1 MVAGVVSV
9 IDVVISGARIW
20 ARTADHHADVLPSV
34 MPVQGGIAVGAPV
47 GAEQPSAAVLTM
59 DDVAW
64 IGFSPRPVSMTDAVN
79 AIVDELF
86 AELKP
91 IAPGS
96 AIVAAHPGSW
106 SSAQCSVVEQS
117 LARYSS
123 AVTLEPLATRV
134 ASLRQALASSE
145 LIVVVEVEPLHLTVS
160 AVARAHDQ
168 VRLTACEHD
177 PTLGTE
183 ELGDAT
189 FDRLASMIRQVAEG
203 QRPSTVI
210 VIGQHDGSLDEQL
223 RDFVSGLW
231 TAQPPLVQS
240 SAFTALLR
248 PQPRTRGAHG
258 SPGQPNRQDW
268 VGTLRERA
276 AASAPSPRAG
286 MAKIV
291 AAAAVVLVLVSLCI
305 VGIVAAN
312 GGDGE
317 ASAAEGAL
325 TTTTS
330 TVTQRPSTTQSV
342 PPSSRPATPSLDHV
356 MGRVSFGIPA
366 NWQLAGASTPER
378 AVLTPKSAAAARIT
392 VTYNTVADLAGYDEV
407 LRDIT
412 SRIERAQPGRFTTPE
427 RDVVFAGRRGIG
439 YQELPGDGSVVRWY
453 VLLDHGIQTNVGCQ
467 HGTEGWG
474 TVGSACE
481 DVMRSVAITP

>member
-9 IDVVISGARIW
+9 IDVVIGGARIW
-20 ARTADHHADVLPSV
+20 ARTAAHHADVLPSV
-34 MPVQGGIAVGAPV
+34 LPVQGGIAVGAPV
-47 GAEQPSAAVLTM
+47 GAEQPSAPVLTM
-59 DDVAW
+59 ADAAW
-64 IGFSPRPVSMTDAVN
+64 IGFSPTPVSMLEAVN
-79 AIVDELF
+79 AVVDQLF
-86 AELKP
+86 SGLSP
-91 IAPGS
+91 ITPGS
-96 AIVAAHPGSW
+96 AIAVAHPGSW
-106 SSAQCSVVEQS
+106 SSAQRGVFENS
-117 LARYSS
+117 LARHSS

-160 AVARAHDQ
+160 AVTRAHDQ

-177 PTLGTE
+177 PTLGAE
-183 ELGDAT
+183 ELDEAA
-189 FDRLASMIRQVAEG
+189 FERLASMIRQVVEG
-203 QRPSTVI
+203 HRPSTVI

-223 RDFVSGLW
+223 RDFVSELW

-240 SAFTALLR
+240 SAFTALLP
-248 PQPRTRGAHG
+248 PQPRTNGAQG
-258 SPGQPNRQDW
+258 SPGQPNRRDW

-276 AASAPSPRAG
+276 AVSAPSPRAG
-286 MAKIV
+286 MAKVV
-291 AAAAVVLVLVSLCI
+291 AAAVVVLVLVSLGV
-305 VGIVAAN
+305 VGLIAVD

-317 ASAAEGAL
+317 ASAAEAAL

-330 TVTQRPSTTQSV
+330 SPTQRPPTTQSV
-342 PPSSRPATPSLDHV
+342 PLSSRPATPSPNHV
-356 MGRVSFGIPA
+356 MGRVSFDIPA
-366 NWQLAGASTPER
+366 NWQLAAVSTPER

-453 VLLDHGIQTNVGCQ
+453 VLLDHGVQTNVGCQ